1 MNYLADV
8 VGRTAELAAIDELLD
23 SLVDGPSA
31 LVLEGDAGVGKS
43 TLLQAAIE
51 EARRRDATV
60 LLAVATPADASLP
73 YHALANLFETIDRDA
88 LDTLPPPQ
96 RDAFDQALLQ
106 GSADADP
113 RAVATAILTLLE
125 EMGQEEI
132 VLVAIDGMEWLDAHS
147 ARVVE
152 FCARRLTGP
161 IGLIGTRR
169 ANLYGELVLRH
180 PERLHV
186 LRLGPLDSRS
196 LRHVVGGHVDRPLA
210 LSWLERVN
218 EASGGNLNHAL
229 ELARA
234 LPADGPPPP
243 ALLLPAGLEEIVET
257 RLEGLSP
264 GLEEALLAVAAL
276 AEPTMEVLTLA
287 LGPEWHALLDE
298 AEDRGL
304 VEFDGN
310 RIRFTHPLLAI
321 GIQARASL
329 PILCRMHRRL
339 GAVVTSVEDRAR
351 HLAYAQVMPDA
362 VPALDEAARQLRARG
377 EPAAAAELLEL
388 ARGLGGHHELQVRA
402 AEHHLDAGDAARAQT
417 LLEDAIPELAGGRA
431 RAEAMLL
438 LAEIRYQDGQRLEAL
453 TLLGDARA
461 EKGVDDWLEVMI
473 DLRIGFLLW
482 SMGSVQAALEPA
494 QAALSVAEKLADDA
508 LLSQALALAVTVDHA
523 LGLRLDE
530 VRLKRALRL
539 ERPEVRTAGL
549 LRPSLIAAFLYLRTG
564 KLDEAKRLLE
574 ALAEGHRA
582 RGEDNDLAWTCLRL
596 VAVNCWR
603 GDLESASYAADQAVE
618 HLLRLDTRGAKALAL
633 AARGYVDAYAGRV
646 EEARHQAGEAMTMM
660 EEAGWPTG
668 AWRPLAALCFIDL
681 SVGDYQ
687 AAADRLTKAA
697 LESALREPLSAGGA
711 MLCGDA
717 AEALIAIGRIDEAE
731 ALVTSLERL
740 GSAPGREVA
749 RGLAARGRGL
759 LFAAHGELAAAERA
773 LLRATT
779 SHERLPLPVEHARSL
794 LSLGRVQRRRR
805 RRAAARASLS
815 RAVTIFERVGCER
828 WADLARAELAGI
840 KKPAHASGRLTRAEE
855 RVARLAGSG
864 LTNRE
869 VAATLYLSPKTVEVH
884 LGRAY
889 RKLGIR
895 SRAELGAEMARRVQ
909 NSAPEDASQAA

>member
-8 VGRTAELAAIDELLD
+8 VGRTAELAAIDEFLN
-23 SLVDGPSA
+23 SLVDGPFA
-31 LVLEGDAGVGKS
+31 VVLEGDAGVGKT
-43 TLLQAAIE
+43 TLLEAAID
-51 EARRRDATV
+51 EAERRGATV
-60 LLAVATPADASLP
+60 LSCVTSLTDASLP
-73 YHALANLFETIDRDA
+73 YHALANLFEKVDREA
-88 LDTLPPPQ
+88 LETLPPPQ
-96 RDAFDQALLQ
+96 RDAYDRALLQ

-113 RAVATAILTLLE
+113 RAVATAVLTLLE
-125 EMGQEEI
+125 EMGEEEM
-132 VLVAIDGMEWLDAHS
+132 VVVAIDGTEWLDAHT

-161 IGLIGTRR
+161 IGFIGTRR
-169 ANLYGELVLRH
+169 SNAHGELVLRH

-186 LRLGPLDSRS
+186 LRLGPLDSRA
-196 LRHVVGGHVDRPLA
+196 LRHVVGRRMERPLA

-276 AEPTMEVLTLA
+276 TEPTVETLTLA
-287 LGPEWHALLDE
+287 LGPECEALLDE
-298 AEDRGL
+298 AEERGL
-304 VEFDGN
+304 VEYDGN
-310 RIRFTHPLLAI
+310 RLRFTHPLLAI

-377 EPAAAAELLEL
+377 EPGAAAELLEL

-402 AEHHLDAGDAARAQT
+402 AEHHLDAGDSARAET
-417 LLEDAIPELAGGRA
+417 LLEDAIPELASGRA
-431 RAEAMLL
+431 RAEALLL
-438 LAEIRYQDGQRLEAL
+438 LAEIRYQDGQRVEAL
-453 TLLGDARA
+453 TLLEDARA

-494 QAALSVAEKLADDA
+494 KVALETAEKLADDA
-508 LLSQALALAVTVDHA
+508 LLSQALALTVCVDYA

-530 VRLKRALRL
+530 IRLKRALRL

-564 KLDEAKRLLE
+564 RLEEAKRLLE
-574 ALAEGHRA
+574 GLADGHRA

-603 GDLESASYAADQAVE
+603 GDLESASYAADEAVE
-618 HLLRLDTRGAKALAL
+618 HLLRLDTRGAKALGL
-633 AARGYVDAYAGRV
+633 AARAYVDAYAGD
-646 EEARHQAGEAMTMM
+646 EEGARLQATEAMAML
-660 EEAGWPTG
+660 EQDGWQNG
-668 AWRPLAALCFIDL
+668 AWRPLAALCFVDL
-681 SVGDYQ
+681 SMGDHQ
-687 AAADRLTKAA
+687 AAADRLTTAV

-717 AEALIAIGRIDEAE
+717 AEALIAIGRLDDAE
-731 ALVTSLERL
+731 DLVTSLERL

-749 RGLAARGRGL
+749 RGLAARCRGL
-759 LFAAHGELAAAERA
+759 LFAAHGELAASERA
-773 LLRATT
+773 LLRAAT
-779 SHERLPLPVEHARSL
+779 SHERVPMPVELARSL

-805 RRAAARASLS
+805 RRAAARSSLG
-815 RAVTIFERVGCER
+815 RAVAIFERVGSAR
-828 WADLARAELAGI
+828 WADQARAELAQI

-855 RVARLAGSG
+855 RVARLAGTG

-909 NSAPEDASQAA
+909 TSAPEDTSQAA